1 VSKLGGKRPS
11 PLLVPRGRLQ
21 GVFAGVFWLP
31 TGRTTIDSIRRGWV
45 CREEMNGEGGDSM
58 HDVERGGLGGRER
71 GRESCECVGGMGG
84 SPGKMPR
91 DD

>member
-1 VSKLGGKRPS
+1 
-11 PLLVPRGRLQ
+11 
-21 GVFAGVFWLP
+21 
-31 TGRTTIDSIRRGWV
+31 
-45 CREEMNGEGGDSM
+45 M